1 LCGGIGFEQLLDGAR
16 KLCGIERME
25 RKGLSA
31 VSELQRSAELT
42 WLQDAERSGE
52 RLGEMGMV
60 GEKRLIV

>member
-1 LCGGIGFEQLLDGAR
+1 MGIGFGQLLDGAR
-16 KLCGIERME
+16 KLCDIERMK

-52 RLGEMGMV
+52 RLGEIGMV

>member
-1 LCGGIGFEQLLDGAR
+1 MGIGFGQLLDGAR

-52 RLGEMGMV
+52 RLGEIGMV

>member
-1 LCGGIGFEQLLDGAR
+1 MGIGFGQLLDGAR
-16 KLCGIERME
+16 KLCDIKRME

-52 RLGEMGMV
+52 RLGEIGMV